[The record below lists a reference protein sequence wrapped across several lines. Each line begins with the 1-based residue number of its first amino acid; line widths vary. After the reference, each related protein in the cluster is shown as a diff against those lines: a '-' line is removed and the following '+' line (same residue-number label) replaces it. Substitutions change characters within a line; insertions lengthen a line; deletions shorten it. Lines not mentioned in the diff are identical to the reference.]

1 MSLSTRMDNGAG
13 VTTAQSL
20 VENVLQLISLPEVY
34 LRLQQVIDDPDHTR
48 DQVAEILAYD
58 PSLSARVLRIAN
70 SSYYGFP
77 REIETVAAAIGIIG
91 ELDLRN
97 LVLAA
102 SVAGSMNSLNHGG
115 VNIDDFWLH
124 SLRCGI
130 TARLVAKTVGGF
142 NPETLFLAG
151 ILHDL
156 GILVIYQHDATLAA
170 AISRQIDEQHQLR
183 DQAERELLGFDHAE
197 VGALLLEAWGLS
209 AELAELVRCH
219 HQYQLAQ
226 ENKTATLMLALANQM
241 AQPGT
246 APDLDS
252 DPRLA
257 AMAEQLEITA
267 DTLDDL
273 VQDSEQQCTEVRN
286 ILLG

>member
-1 MSLSTRMDNGAG
+1 MA
-13 VTTAQSL
+13 TAKSL
-20 VENVLQLISLPEVY
+20 VENVLQLISLPEIY

-48 DQVAEILAYD
+48 DQVAEILSYD

-77 REIETVAAAIGIIG
+77 REIESVASAVGIIG
-91 ELDLRN
+91 EIDLRN
-97 LVLAA
+97 LVLAT
-102 SVAGSMNSLNHGG
+102 SVAGSMNALSYRG

-130 TARLVAKTVGGF
+130 TARLIAKGIGGF
-142 NPETLFLAG
+142 SPETLFLAG

-170 AISRQIDEQHQLR
+170 AISRQIDQQHQLR

-226 ENKTATLMLALANQM
+226 DNKGASLMLALANLM
-241 AQPGT
+241 AQDGP
-246 APDLDS
+246 AADIDS

-257 AMAEQLEITA
+257 AMIGQLEISP
-267 DTLDDL
+267 DTLGRL
-273 VQDSEQQCTEVRN
+273 VQDGGRQCDEVKN
-286 ILLG
+286 IILG

>member
-1 MSLSTRMDNGAG
+1 MDNSAG
-13 VTTAQSL
+13 MATAKSL
-20 VENVLQLISLPEVY
+20 VENVLQLISLPEIY

-48 DQVAEILAYD
+48 DQVAEILSYD

-77 REIETVAAAIGIIG
+77 REIESVASAVGIIG
-91 ELDLRN
+91 EIDLRN
-97 LVLAA
+97 LVLAT
-102 SVAGSMNSLNHGG
+102 SVAGSMNALSYRG

-130 TARLVAKTVGGF
+130 AARLIAKAIGGF
-142 NPETLFLAG
+142 SPETLFLAG

-170 AISRQIDEQHQLR
+170 IISRQIEQQHQLR

-226 ENKTATLMLALANQM
+226 DNKGASLMLALANLM
-241 AQPGT
+241 AQGGP
-246 APDLDS
+246 AADIDS

-257 AMAEQLEITA
+257 AMLGQLEISP
-267 DTLDDL
+267 DTLGRL
-273 VQDSEQQCTEVRN
+273 VQDSERQCDEVRSI
-286 ILLG
+286 ILG

>member
-1 MSLSTRMDNGAG
+1 MA
-13 VTTAQSL
+13 TAKSL
-20 VENVLQLISLPEVY
+20 VENVLQLISLPEIY

-48 DQVAEILAYD
+48 DQVAEILSYD
-58 PSLSARVLRIAN
+58 PSLSARILRIAN

-77 REIETVAAAIGIIG
+77 REIESVASAVGIIG
-91 ELDLRN
+91 EIDLRN
-97 LVLAA
+97 LVLAT
-102 SVAGSMNSLNHGG
+102 SVAGSMNALSYRG

-130 TARLVAKTVGGF
+130 TARLIAKGIGGF
-142 NPETLFLAG
+142 SPETLFLAG

-170 AISRQIDEQHQLR
+170 AISRQIDQQHQLR

-226 ENKTATLMLALANQM
+226 DNKGASLMLALANLM
-241 AQPGT
+241 AQDGP
-246 APDLDS
+246 AADIDS

-257 AMAEQLEITA
+257 AMIGQLEISP
-267 DTLDDL
+267 DTLGRL
-273 VQDSEQQCTEVRN
+273 VQDGGRQCDEVKN
-286 ILLG
+286 IILG

>member
-1 MSLSTRMDNGAG
+1 MENGAG
-13 VTTAQSL
+13 ITTAQSL

-34 LRLQQVIDDPDHTR
+34 LRLQQAIDDPDHTR

-77 REIETVAAAIGIIG
+77 REIETVASAIGIIG

-102 SVAGSMNSLNHGG
+102 SVAGSMNSLSHGG
-115 VNIDDFWLH
+115 VDIDDFWFH

-170 AISRQIDEQHQLR
+170 AISRQIDKQHQFR

-226 ENKTATLMLALANQM
+226 DYKSATLMLALANQM
-241 AQPGT
+241 AQSGT

-273 VQDSEQQCTEVRN
+273 VQDSEQQCAEVRN

>member
-1 MSLSTRMDNGAG
+1 MDNTAG
-13 VTTAQSL
+13 MATAKSL
-20 VENVLQLISLPEVY
+20 VENVLQLISLPEIY

-48 DQVAEILAYD
+48 DQVAEILSYD

-77 REIETVAAAIGIIG
+77 REIESVASAVGIIG
-91 ELDLRN
+91 EIDLRN
-97 LVLAA
+97 LVLAT
-102 SVAGSMNSLNHGG
+102 SVAGSMNALSYRG

-130 TARLVAKTVGGF
+130 TARLIAKAIGGF
-142 NPETLFLAG
+142 SPETLFLAG

-170 AISRQIDEQHQLR
+170 AISRQIDQQHQLR

-226 ENKTATLMLALANQM
+226 DNKGASLMLALANLM
-241 AQPGT
+241 AQDGP
-246 APDLDS
+246 AADIDS

-257 AMAEQLEITA
+257 AMIGQLEISP
-267 DTLDDL
+267 DTLGRL
-273 VQDSEQQCTEVRN
+273 VQDGGRQCDEVKN
-286 ILLG
+286 IILG

>member
-1 MSLSTRMDNGAG
+1 MA
-13 VTTAQSL
+13 TAKSL
-20 VENVLQLISLPEVY
+20 VENVLQLISLPEIY

-48 DQVAEILAYD
+48 DQVAEILSYD
-58 PSLSARVLRIAN
+58 PSLSARILRIAN

-77 REIETVAAAIGIIG
+77 REIESVASAVGIIG
-91 ELDLRN
+91 EIDLRN
-97 LVLAA
+97 LVLAT
-102 SVAGSMNSLNHGG
+102 SVAGSMNALSYRG

-130 TARLVAKTVGGF
+130 TARLIAKAIGGF
-142 NPETLFLAG
+142 SPETLFLAG

-170 AISRQIDEQHQLR
+170 AISRQIDQQHQLR

-226 ENKTATLMLALANQM
+226 DNKGASLMLALANLM
-241 AQPGT
+241 AQDGP
-246 APDLDS
+246 AADIDS

-257 AMAEQLEITA
+257 AMIGQLEISP
-267 DTLDDL
+267 DTLGRL
-273 VQDSEQQCTEVRN
+273 VQDGGRQCDEVKN
-286 ILLG
+286 IILG